1 VALGHGGGSSAVLGA
16 LVWGVESCGSL
27 GLGNVGV
34 EGGGPQRAR
43 GSGGTAH
50 WWRQSSGARRRQPG
64 LGASGGHGEGCGV
77 LGLEMW
83 GRRVELHGE
92 LELGQQW
99 RRRRAVW
106 AATRPG
112 AEDSYR
118 PGRGG
123 GHSGCAAQCLAE
135 GHPAVVAR
143 KGVDGERRRHWG
155 GVTHGG
161 RRGSRPSGPGRVAN
175 ARASSGDVKGANP
188 GAGSAETGADCR
200 TQTPAAYGT
209 MRESGRGEIELGL
222 FL

>member
-1 VALGHGGGSSAVLGA
+1 MGA
-16 LVWGVESCGSL
+16 
-27 GLGNVGV
+27 
-34 EGGGPQRAR
+34 EG
-43 GSGGTAH
+43 
-50 WWRQSSGARRRQPG
+50 
-64 LGASGGHGEGCGV
+64 
-77 LGLEMW
+77 
-83 GRRVELHGE
+83 LHGE

-106 AATRPG
+106 AATR
-112 AEDSYR
+112 ARTEASYR
-118 PGRGG
+118 TGRGV

-175 ARASSGDVKGANP
+175 ARASSGDGKGANP